1 MIVTALLSVTRAVQY
16 LSKHR
21 ADAHADRA
29 GEGSGNHAR
38 HQGRGRHA
46 RRRRRRHRR
55 RVYLRHLPEKPHH
68 PLAPRPR
75 RRRGRSRAGPRRPRA
90 EEFGVAALTI
100 DALLAHPE
108 IEIVLNLTIPA
119 AHGAVC
125 LQALEHG
132 KSVYTEKPLAL
143 DRDEARRIL
152 DTAREKGLLVGSA
165 PDTFLGAGLQT
176 VRRLLDE
183 GTIGEPVAFTARM
196 ITRGHERWHPDPA
209 FYYQPGAGPML
220 DMGPYYV
227 TALTTLLGPV
237 ARVASLTRAT
247 FPTRTITSQ
256 PRHGE
261 TIAVNTPTHIEALL
275 EFRSGVVGSLMTT
288 FDLWDPEHSAITIY
302 GSEGSLRLPDPNT
315 FGGPIFLL
323 RGATRGGARSRSTP
337 GSPTTRAVS
346 AWRTWPPPCARARRF
361 GRTATSVTMHWMSC
375 WRPWNPP
382 PRAATSRSRAPSSA
396 RPRLPEHPVP
406 ETSSR
411 AAT

>member
-1 MIVTALLSVTRAVQY
+1 MHGTRDEGATRAVGVGIIGAGFISAIY
-16 LSKHR
+16 LKNLTTRWPHVRVVGVADLVPER
-21 ADAHADRA
+21 ATA
-29 GEGSGNHAR
+29 
-38 HQGRGRHA
+38 
-46 RRRRRRHRR
+46 
-55 RVYLRHLPEKPHH
+55 
-68 PLAPRPR
+68 
-75 RRRGRSRAGPRRPRA
+75 RA
-90 EEFGVAALTI
+90 EEFGVEALTI

-176 VRRLLDE
+176 VRRLLDA
-183 GTIGEPVAFTARM
+183 GTIGEPVAFAARM

-237 ARVASLTRAT
+237 ARVASLARAT

-275 EFRSGVVGSLMTT
+275 ELASGVTGSLMTT

-323 RGATRGGARSRSTP
+323 RGGEETWTEVPLDPGYDTDTRGLGVADMATALRTGAQ
-337 GSPTTRAVS
+337 
-346 AWRTWPPPCARARRF
+346 
-361 GRTATSVTMHWMSC
+361 
-375 WRPWNPP
+375 
-382 PRAATSRSRAPSSA
+382 PRASGDLGYHVLDVMLATLESSA
-396 RPRLPEHPVP
+396 QGRHIPITSTIARPEAL
-406 ETSSR
+406 
-411 AAT
+411 